1 MPNVLEN
8 LAIIRQGQS
17 LMVDRRSPISDNGD
31 TLYLNLSNTTQRSY
45 ILEFNPIDLTDVV
58 SATIED
64 NYLHTSTAINTSEI
78 SQVYFQVN
86 ADAASASCDRFKVV
100 LSTRKSGINAGVL
113 GKPLIKAYPNPVVN
127 GNVNLQFEN
136 SAAGMYRL
144 ELVNSAGQVVLR
156 RNIQHAG
163 GSLNQKLD
171 LERKLPAGIY
181 QLRITGK
188 DTRTIIKLLN
198 K

>member
-1 MPNVLEN
+1 M
-8 LAIIRQGQS
+8 
-17 LMVDRRSPISDNGD
+17 
-31 TLYLNLSNTTQRSY
+31 
-45 ILEFNPIDLTDVV
+45 
-58 SATIED
+58 
-64 NYLHTSTAINTSEI
+64 
-78 SQVYFQVN
+78 
-86 ADAASASCDRFKVV
+86 

-171 LERKLPAGIY
+171 LERRLPAGVY